1 MRGVC
6 CVYAL
11 KACCFPSCCRAAP
24 SWIAWY
30 AVRVLS
36 VAGIAVACCRVC
48 LYFARGA
55 VLGACVMVRPCV
67 WVLAVIVK
75 NILIISKNFCKRC

>member
-1 MRGVC
+1 MFR
-6 CVYAL
+6 
-11 KACCFPSCCRAAP
+11 P
-24 SWIAWY
+24 

-36 VAGIAVACCRVC
+36 VAGIAEGCCRVC

-55 VLGACVMVRPCV
+55 VLWACVMVRPCV

-75 NILIISKNFCKRC
+75 IILTLC